1 MSKITKLTK
10 RCSIALPGE
19 ALDAL
24 GVSAG
29 AELDVEIVGRALV
42 IRSADEARR
51 SREFMNA
58 FELTLIKRRTTF
70 EELAEDPDR

>member
-1 MSKITKLTK
+1 MSKTTTLDQT
-10 RCSIALPGE
+10 SSVPLPPE

-24 GVSAG
+24 GVAAG

-51 SREFMNA
+51 SREFMTA
-58 FELTLIKRRTTF
+58 FEAILNKRRTAY
-70 EELAEDPDR
+70 EELAQGPDR